1 MASVQ
6 IMIQRDNG
14 TSINATGVV
23 PDELIADTASMLG
36 AMLFD
41 AAAAPAPTPTPTPT
55 PAAPTTTV

>member
-14 TSINATGVV
+14 TSINATGIV
-23 PDELIADTASMLG
+23 DDALIADTAAMLG

-41 AAAAPAPTPTPTPT
+41 AAAAPVAGTQ
-55 PAAPTTTV
+55 PAATTTA

>member
-14 TSINATGVV
+14 TSINASGVV
-23 PDELIADTASMLG
+23 DDALIADTAAMLG

-41 AAAAPAPTPTPTPT
+41 AAAAPAADTQSA
-55 PAAPTTTV
+55 PATTT